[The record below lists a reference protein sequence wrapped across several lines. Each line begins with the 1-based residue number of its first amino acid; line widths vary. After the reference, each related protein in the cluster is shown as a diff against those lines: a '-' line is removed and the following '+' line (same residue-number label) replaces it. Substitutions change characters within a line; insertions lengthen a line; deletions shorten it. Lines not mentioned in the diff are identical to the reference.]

1 MADTDL
7 VHDAPPGHSIAAH
20 RALGFCSA
28 CPGREFWEELLA
40 WRTRD
45 NERDGSADL
54 PDRAPFPSREAEAH
68 HGRR

>member
-1 MADTDL
+1 MADADL

-28 CPGREFWEELLA
+28 CPDRELWEETHA
-40 WRTRD
+40 WRVRE
-45 NERDGSADL
+45 NVHIGRAGL
-54 PDRAPFPSREAEAH
+54 PDRVPHPSREAEAH